1 MVVLQLVFL
10 LICNFIIMDA
20 KSILLYVAV
29 GLVLAAIV
37 VAIIWWV
44 WLVVK
49 ARRYQHLKELY
60 SFIKQFLKREDGDRL
75 FCVSHHPLVLVDEK
89 GVEIPQFHGEDELFS
104 FSAIWENSVLPDV
117 CYALR
122 IALIRTESDL
132 GQPEE
137 FKRLLSVELAPTEYS
152 ARWRVDAVEGRNYC
166 FVHPLMGKLKLPKVD
181 FPELNVNETVVLKQV
196 VKGLMW
202 LSEQVISYQFVEK

>member
-60 SFIKQFLKREDGDRL
+60 SFVNSLLQRGDRL
-75 FCVSHHPLVLVDEK
+75 FCVSHHPLVLADEK
-89 GVEIPQFHGEDELFS
+89 GVEFSQFHGKDELFR
-104 FSAIWENSVLPDV
+104 FGKIRENSVLPDV
-117 CYALR
+117 SYALKIGFVGIKTVFFR
-122 IALIRTESDL
+122 
-132 GQPEE
+132 G
-137 FKRLLSVELAPTEYS
+137 TEYKLSSCVYLEPADYS
-152 ARWRVDAVEGRNYC
+152 ALWRVDAVEGNSYC
-166 FVHPLMGKLKLPKVD
+166 FVHPVMGQLRFSKSD
-181 FPELNVNETVVLKQV
+181 FPELKVGEWVVLKQV
-196 VKGLMW
+196 VKRPWWALEHDV
-202 LSEQVISYQFVEK
+202 SFQFVEK